1 MSSIPSNGY
10 REVMAGSNVYTGSN
24 LYGSIC
30 PQTPIPPATPPDLV
44 NKLYVDSIVG
54 PPSGVGLSQVLT
66 VGNSATGQDI
76 LSVNNMTVQNIAL
89 NSAGGFTTITP
100 IQIATTT
107 YNSTCVFE
115 GGSGISQLATP
126 TPSDLNINN
135 QGIGYDITINTSNN
149 APKGQFAVNC
159 PMVPSSIRDSASS
172 LGNAGQV
179 LTSLGTG
186 APYGSFNP
194 TNLLWQNPVPTATPN
209 INTVLNAG
217 SNAGGLP
224 ISNLSSVGI
233 TQTIAGGVLAPLL
246 VLENTNA
253 TGSVAREIFKNDANP
268 VVAGDVLFNQS
279 VYGIDS
285 GLAKQEY
292 TRISHTIRDGA
303 AGVEDGSI
311 EFGAFVNGGFA
322 NFLQI
327 NGNENEMNALKP
339 IDMTG
344 NNIRSSV
351 GSTTITTVLSS
362 GLGNITATAKGDIT
376 LETGTATGTGNV
388 LINTVGAV
396 GTGNIT
402 ATSKGAIALTAAVNN
417 DITLQTDGGAGQILL
432 QNGTFGSTQL
442 VEINTGGVNLTTLG
456 TGDITLLSADKIK
469 IQSTNGAA
477 GDAISIQGNGGIDIV
492 TTAFGD
498 IDVLAEDQLL
508 LRGKAG
514 ATFEVNF
521 AGGADMNINSTRN
534 INIAAN
540 SVNSAGNRLN
550 ISTGTN
556 GGIAFT
562 GAALQS
568 ATAGASASTHLVITL
583 NGVPYKIALLNP

>member
-1 MSSIPSNGY
+1 MASIPNNGY
-10 REVMAGSNVYTGSN
+10 AAVMAGSNVYTGSN

-44 NKLYVDSIVG
+44 NKLYVDTLVG

-66 VGNSATGQDI
+66 VGNNATGQDI
-76 LSVNNMTVQNIAL
+76 LSVNNMTVQNVAL
-89 NSAGGFTTITP
+89 NAAGGFTNISP
-100 IQIATTT
+100 VQLALTTF
-107 YNSTCVFE
+107 NSTCVYE

-126 TPSDLNINN
+126 TPSDLNLNN

-149 APKGQFAVNC
+149 APKGQFRVNC
-159 PMVPSSIRDSASS
+159 PMKPTCIRDSALS
-172 LGNAGQV
+172 LGTAGQV

-194 TNLLWQNPVPTATPN
+194 TNLLWQNPAATPN
-209 INTVLNAG
+209 IQQVLTAG

-233 TQTIAGGVLAPLL
+233 TQTIAGGAANPLL

-253 TGSVAREIFKNDANP
+253 TGSVAMEVYKNDANP

-279 VYGIDS
+279 VYGKDA

-303 AGVEDGSI
+303 GGVEDGSI

-339 IDMTG
+339 LDMTG

-351 GSTTITTVLSS
+351 GSMTITTALST

-376 LETGTATGTGNV
+376 LSASGNLNLQLPTGGDINIGSGISGTDISVFGDSCAVQSGTGLN
-388 LINTVGAV
+388 IGAV
-396 GTGNIT
+396 FINPGSCELY
-402 ATSKGAIALTAAVNN
+402 ADAP
-417 DITLQTDGGAGQILL
+417 
-432 QNGTFGSTQL
+432 NGMI
-442 VEINTGGVNLTTLG
+442 INGLNRTTP
-456 TGDITLLSADKIK
+456 T
-469 IQSTNGAA
+469 
-477 GDAISIQGNGGIDIV
+477 
-492 TTAFGD
+492 
-498 IDVLAEDQLL
+498 
-508 LRGKAG
+508 
-514 ATFEVNF
+514 
-521 AGGADMNINSTRN
+521 AGGAS
-534 INIAAN
+534 
-540 SVNSAGNRLN
+540 GQFLN
-550 ISTGTN
+550 LT
-556 GGIAFT
+556 
-562 GAALQS
+562 
-568 ATAGASASTHLVITL
+568 V